1 MQELGPRRSY
11 ARCSHERGYLDQ
23 SDQRSDPGNGS
34 APCRKSER
42 PQNAKQETLLL
53 GAAPRDM
60 AALSEIVAADAALNL
75 ASTLDEL
82 TAALANDKV
91 CVVVTPLT
99 TDALDVA
106 QHLASIGYY
115 GQLQILSP
123 ELPNP
128 LLVRREIEAV
138 AKSVEVEL
146 VTPRAAWR
154 TLA

>member
-1 MQELGPRRSY
+1 M
-11 ARCSHERGYLDQ
+11 
-23 SDQRSDPGNGS
+23 NGS
-34 APCRKSER
+34 IWINPTNVVTQATAQR
-42 PQNAKQETLLL
+42 PAANQNVHKNAKQETLLL

-82 TAALANDKV
+82 TAALANDNV

-99 TDALDVA
+99 TDAFDAFDALDVA

>member
-1 MQELGPRRSY
+1 M
-11 ARCSHERGYLDQ
+11 
-23 SDQRSDPGNGS
+23 NGS
-34 APCRKSER
+34 IWINPTNVVTQATAQR
-42 PQNAKQETLLL
+42 PAANQNVHKNAKQETLLL

-82 TAALANDKV
+82 TAALANDNV

>member
-1 MQELGPRRSY
+1 M
-11 ARCSHERGYLDQ
+11 
-23 SDQRSDPGNGS
+23 NGS
-34 APCRKSER
+34 IWINPTNVVTQATAQR
-42 PQNAKQETLLL
+42 PAANQNVHKNAKQETLVL
-53 GAAPRDM
+53 GAASRDM

-82 TAALANDKV
+82 TAALANDNV

-99 TDALDVA
+99 TDALDVV
-106 QHLASIGYY
+106 QHLTSIGYY

-146 VTPRAAWR
+146 VTPCAAWR

>member
-1 MQELGPRRSY
+1 M
-11 ARCSHERGYLDQ
+11 
-23 SDQRSDPGNGS
+23 NGS
-34 APCRKSER
+34 IRINPTTVVTQATAQR
-42 PQNAKQETLLL
+42 PAANQNVHKNAQPETLLL
-53 GAAPRDM
+53 GVAPRDM
-60 AALSEIVAADAALNL
+60 AALTEIVAADASLNL
-75 ASTLDEL
+75 ASTLDDL
-82 TAALANDKV
+82 TAAVANDNV
-91 CVVVTPLT
+91 SVVVTPLT
-99 TDALDVA
+99 TAAFDALDVA

-115 GQLQILSP
+115 GQLQVLSP

>member
-1 MQELGPRRSY
+1 M
-11 ARCSHERGYLDQ
+11 
-23 SDQRSDPGNGS
+23 NGS
-34 APCRKSER
+34 IWINPTNVVTQATAQR
-42 PQNAKQETLLL
+42 PAANQNVHKNAKQETLLL
-53 GAAPRDM
+53 GVAPRDM

>member
-1 MQELGPRRSY
+1 
-11 ARCSHERGYLDQ
+11 
-23 SDQRSDPGNGS
+23 
-34 APCRKSER
+34 
-42 PQNAKQETLLL
+42 
-53 GAAPRDM
+53 M

>member
-1 MQELGPRRSY
+1 MNASIRINPTTVVTQ
-11 ARCSHERGYLDQ
+11 AKA
-23 SDQRSDPGNGS
+23 QRPAAN
-34 APCRKSER
+34 
-42 PQNAKQETLLL
+42 QNTHRNSQPETLLL
-53 GAAPRDM
+53 GVAPRDM
-60 AALSEIVAADAALNL
+60 AALAEIVAPEAALNL
-75 ASTLDEL
+75 ASTFDDL
-82 TAALANDKV
+82 TAAVANDNV
-91 CVVVTPLT
+91 SVVVTPLT
-99 TDALDVA
+99 TDAFDALDVA

-123 ELPNP
+123 ELPKP